1 MSAVSCAAIRVA
13 RAVVVA
19 ACLVPGQ
26 ALQQATARAAEP
38 ARDDSPRPD
47 APALDPILG
56 RLGRL
61 AQLYRDQA
69 LQFTCDERIDY
80 QDRANFREIHDFEYI
95 YVYDESGGFLD
106 YRTLPHAG
114 VKKGAPPPEI
124 DPAAY
129 RLPFFVRRAYS
140 WIFIFEPGKE
150 RMYRYALD
158 GEETVHGRRA
168 WRVRFEP
175 IPPYVADLNDWVGT
189 AWVDGEDYQLLRI
202 EAQKVDQ
209 RRKKLEFERL
219 VSGADPIKD
228 HAGEIYSF
236 WEVVTDFKAQKNDL
250 AFPDVILAT
259 RRECTA
265 KPGGSGI
272 KSRCW
277 RAFTVRQTYSNYRF
291 FSIRTREEIHAFLS
305 GGPALAT
312 PGSTPS
318 GDVPH
323 PP

>member
-1 MSAVSCAAIRVA
+1 MSAVSCGAIRVA

-19 ACLVPGQ
+19 ACLMPGQ
-26 ALQQATARAAEP
+26 ALQVATARAEEP
-38 ARDDSPRPD
+38 ARGD
-47 APALDPILG
+47 APSPAAALDPILG

-80 QDRANFREIHDFEYI
+80 QDRANVREIHDFEYI
-95 YVYDESGGFLD
+95 YVYDDAGGFLD

-114 VKKGAPPPEI
+114 VRKGAPPAEI
-124 DPAAY
+124 DPATY

-150 RMYRYALD
+150 HMYRYTLE
-158 GEETVHGRRA
+158 GKETLRGRRA
-168 WRVRFEP
+168 CRVRFEP
-175 IPPYVADLNDWVGT
+175 IPPYVVDLNDWVGT
-189 AWVDGEDYQLLRI
+189 AWVDGEDFQLLRI

-209 RRKKLEFERL
+209 LKRKLEFERL
-219 VSGADPIKD
+219 RSGADPIKD

-236 WEVVTDFKAQKNDL
+236 WEVDTDFKGQKNDL
-250 AFPDVILAT
+250 AFPDVILTT

-265 KPGGSGI
+265 KPGARGI
-272 KSRCW
+272 KSACW

-305 GGPALAT
+305 GGPAPAMT
-312 PGSTPS
+312 PDSPRS
-318 GDVPH
+318 GDLPH